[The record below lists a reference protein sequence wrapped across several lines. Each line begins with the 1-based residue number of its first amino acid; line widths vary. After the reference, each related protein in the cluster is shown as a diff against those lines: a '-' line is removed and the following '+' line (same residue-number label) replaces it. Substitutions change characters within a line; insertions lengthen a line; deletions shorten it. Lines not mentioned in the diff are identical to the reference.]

1 MLRLGD
7 RDGPVGVSLRQ
18 QPPRFIIEFMSYK
31 VHKTG
36 PSLIFH
42 AFMFIS
48 PMDRPTWIYCMRQGR
63 VLLLPLLAATAAPL
77 DAWVRRGERRWA
89 ASCRKVHS
97 GMIPSPPLLVRDP
110 HLQAAVARMADNV
123 HSFKLD

>member
-48 PMDRPTWIYCMRQGR
+48 PMDWPTWVCA
-63 VLLLPLLAATAAPL
+63 LLCDKVEFCSFLCSATAAP
-77 DAWVRRGERRWA
+77 
-89 ASCRKVHS
+89 
-97 GMIPSPPLLVRDP
+97 
-110 HLQAAVARMADNV
+110 
-123 HSFKLD
+123 